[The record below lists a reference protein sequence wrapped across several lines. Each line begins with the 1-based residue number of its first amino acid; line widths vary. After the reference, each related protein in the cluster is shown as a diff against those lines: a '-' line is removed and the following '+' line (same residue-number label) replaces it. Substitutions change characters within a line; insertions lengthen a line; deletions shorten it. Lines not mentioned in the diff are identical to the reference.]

1 MHVMS
6 VILTS
11 IYVQY
16 FLLMIRRPPRSKRT
30 DTLFPYTTLFRSRTE
45 AIEGVVAHEFVEP
58 LQLLVGEARIGLA
71 HRQQL
76 ASVGP
81 AAERIIRIEARAP
94 TVAALRIHH
103 HAVGGE
109 RVAFPFIPEPRAP
122 PRDLGR
128 VAALERSEEH
138 TSELQSL
145 MR

>member
-81 AAERIIRIEARAP
+81 ADRKSTRLNSITNAHLVCRLLLEKKKYIKNQLGTLITCAP
-94 TVAALRIHH
+94 A
-103 HAVGGE
+103 
-109 RVAFPFIPEPRAP
+109 
-122 PRDLGR
+122 
-128 VAALERSEEH
+128 S
-138 TSELQSL
+138 S
-145 MR
+145 